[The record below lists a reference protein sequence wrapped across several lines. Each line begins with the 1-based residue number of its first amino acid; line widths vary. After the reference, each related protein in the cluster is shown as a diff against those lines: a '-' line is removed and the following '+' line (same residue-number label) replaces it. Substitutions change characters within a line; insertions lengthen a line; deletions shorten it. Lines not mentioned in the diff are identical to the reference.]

1 VTAAIESKLI
11 SLLSDP
17 LWRLNHLY
25 NIIDKSGEKKIFKL
39 NWAQEEL
46 YRGMFYCNIILK
58 ARQLGIST
66 FICLLFLD
74 RCLFNSNVAA
84 GILCHTLEDSQHMFK
99 RIKFAYDCLPEEIKA
114 LRAAT
119 VDSARELHFSNGSSL
134 RVGTSMR
141 GSTFQ
146 YLHVSEFGKICSH
159 YPEKA
164 REIITGS
171 LNTLAA
177 GQYCFI
183 ESTAEGRDGRFYEM
197 CKQAQALKDSGKKL
211 TELDFKFFFF
221 PWWQCPDY
229 SMNQPVEIPKELEGY
244 FRSLEDKKI
253 ELKSEQKFWYVKK
266 LESQSEDMK
275 REYPSTP
282 AESFQAAV
290 DGAYYSKWLSKAR
303 MEGRISRVYHESELP
318 VHTAWDLGYGD
329 STAIWFFQCSGK
341 EIHLI
346 DYYENSGEALTH
358 YLKYLKDKEYSYGA
372 HLVPHDAAVHEFST
386 GLSRVEVARKNGL
399 TFTIAPNLEIDVG
412 IDAVRNILNRCW
424 FDEQKCALGFK
435 SLDAYRRAWNE
446 KQGCWSSKPLHNA
459 TSHGADAFRML
470 AVGLQFITDR
480 ELTAEDLDK
489 IHREALGIPANLGG
503 FFNQP
508 NAPYPAP
515 TPYGF

>member
-1 VTAAIESKLI
+1 MMTESEVQTA
-11 SLLSDP
+11 LSDP
-17 LWRLNHLY
+17 LWRINNLY
-25 NIIDKSGEKKIFKL
+25 NIIDKSGEKEIFKM

-46 YRGMFYCNIILK
+46 YGNMWYCNIVLK

-66 FICLLFLD
+66 FICMLFLD

-99 RIKFAYDCLPEEIKA
+99 RIKFAYDNLPEEIKS
-114 LRAAT
+114 LRVAT
-119 VDSARELHFSNGSSL
+119 IDSARELRFSNGSSL

-164 REIITGS
+164 REVITGS

-183 ESTAEGRDGRFYEM
+183 ESTAEGREGKFFDM
-197 CKQAQALKDSGKKL
+197 CKQAQAIKDANKKL
-211 TELDFKFFFF
+211 SSLDFKFFFF
-221 PWWQCPDY
+221 PWWKCQDY
-229 SMNQPVEIPKELEGY
+229 SMSQPVEIPTEIEKY
-244 FRSLEDKKI
+244 FDSLKVQKI
-253 ELKSEQKFWYVKK
+253 ELKPEQKYWYVKK

-282 AESFQAAV
+282 AESFHSAV
-290 DGAYYSKWLSKAR
+290 DGAYYSKWLTFAR
-303 MEGRISRVYHESELP
+303 MDGRISRVYHEPELP

-329 STAIWFFQCSGK
+329 STAIWFFQLSGK

-358 YLKYLKDKEYSYGA
+358 YFKHLKEKTYSYGK

-386 GLSRVEVARKNGL
+386 GLSRVEVARNNG
-399 TFTIAPNLEIDVG
+399 IAFSVVPNLEIDVG

-424 FDEQKCALGFK
+424 FDEQKCLGGIK
-435 SLDAYRRAWNE
+435 CLDSYRRSWNE
-446 KQGCWSSKPLHNA
+446 KQGCWASNPLHNA
-459 TSHGADAFRML
+459 SSHGADAFRML
-470 AVGLQFITDR
+470 AVGMQLITDR
-480 ELTAEDLDK
+480 ESTPQDLDQRY
-489 IHREALGIPANLGG
+489 REAKGLTPVLEG
-503 FFNQP
+503 FFSNNNSTQG
-508 NAPYPAP
+508 YVPA
-515 TPYGF
+515 PYGF

>member
-1 VTAAIESKLI
+1 MTIESELERV
-11 SLLSDP
+11 LSDP
-17 LWRLNHLY
+17 LWRLNNLY

-46 YRGMFYCNIILK
+46 YHGMWYCNIILK

-66 FICLLFLD
+66 LICLLFLD
-74 RCLFNSNVAA
+74 RCLFNSNVSA
-84 GILCHTLEDSQHMFK
+84 GILCHTLEDSQQMFK
-99 RIKFAYDCLPEEIKA
+99 RIKFAYDCLPNEFKE

-119 VDSARELHFSNGSSL
+119 IDSARELRFSNGSSL

-183 ESTAEGRDGRFYEM
+183 ESTAEGRDGKFYEM
-197 CKQAQALKDSGKKL
+197 CKQAQALKDSKKKL
-211 TELDFKFFFF
+211 SELDFKFHFF
-221 PWWQCPDY
+221 PWWRCPDY
-229 SMNQPVEIPKELEGY
+229 AMKQPIEIPHEAESY
-244 FRSLEDKKI
+244 FQSLEEIKI
-253 ELKSEQKFWYVKK
+253 ELNQEQKFWYVKK
-266 LESQSEDMK
+266 LESQSDDMK

-290 DGAYYSKWLSKAR
+290 DGSYYAKWLTKAR
-303 MEGRISRVYHESELP
+303 MEGRIVRVYHEPELP

-346 DYYENSGEALTH
+346 DFYENSGEALTH
-358 YLKYLKDKEYSYGA
+358 YLKCLKEKEYSYGM

-386 GLSRVEVARKNGL
+386 GLSRVEVARKNGIV
-399 TFTIAPNLEIDVG
+399 FTIVPNLEVDVG

-424 FDEQKCALGFK
+424 LDSQKCSAGIK
-435 SLDAYRRAWNE
+435 SLDTYRRAWNE
-446 KQGCWSSKPLHNA
+446 KQGCWASNPLHNA
-459 TSHGADAFRML
+459 SSHGADAFRML
-470 AVGLQFITDR
+470 AVGLQLVSNR
-480 ELTAEDLDK
+480 ELTPEELEK
-489 IHREALGIPANLGG
+489 LHREAMGLPANLGG
-503 FFNQP
+503 FFSHN
-508 NAPYPAP
+508 NMMPA
-515 TPYGF
+515 PYGF